1 MLLFYFDR
9 LSIRNQ
15 AKSDLIQIIQVAGV
29 QILLGYDYVIEV
41 DRCIFFP
48 NLIHQWT
55 IKLVWNVDMTLMIG
69 IFFVVWILDSH
80 INITIRNW
88 DWVLRFLLSKLLAM
102 MMFVGVLLTD
112 ISSGLF
118 HASTSDLQSRQRNR
132 FALADGWFQGRLD
145 MMTQHWETL
154 RKS

>member
-29 QILLGYDYVIEV
+29 QILLGYDYMIEV

-69 IFFVVWILDSH
+69 IFFVVWILDSC

-102 MMFVGVLLTD
+102 MIFLLAYSTQALPIYNQD
-112 ISSGLF
+112 NETVSLWLMGDSKEDLIWWLNIERHYEKVSSC
-118 HASTSDLQSRQRNR
+118 TS
-132 FALADGWFQGRLD
+132 F
-145 MMTQHWETL
+145 
-154 RKS
+154 